1 MTYRIT
7 RSDDEIDAVLNIANE
22 HEDQGVV
29 SYPGM
34 SFEQGVARGIE
45 WATGLGESE
54 APLP

>member
-7 RSDDEIDAVLNIANE
+7 RSDDEIDAVLNIASE
-22 HEDQGVV
+22 HDDRGIK

-34 SFEQGVARGIE
+34 TFEQGVARGIE
-45 WATGLGESE
+45 WVTGLGENE